1 MAKLRVSSTSNL
13 YHGPQTDM
21 LEFIRKSLVFYKE
34 RGFDAADFNM
44 KLILPFGDAWQE
56 GVEAI
61 LKESTEIGL
70 RYELCHLPYGVSTH
84 STEEE
89 LEIFD
94 AKMHRAIDA
103 AKLLNVTHAVIH
115 PNSITESVE
124 EYDAAKCRDA
134 VLKHL
139 EPYVEHANKIGLSL
153 VVELMR
159 IVPKSFPATRYCH
172 NPEELCDIADTL
184 GIGVCWD
191 FGHAHCNG
199 IVQSEGLRYVGK
211 RLKSLHVSDSFAN
224 GKDHLP
230 PFVGTVDWADAM
242 KGLKEIGFE
251 GLLNYE
257 VNTKQQPAAVQESFA
272 QYLIDAAGELNR
284 MLEEA

>member
-1 MAKLRVSSTSNL
+1 MAKLRVSSTMNL
-13 YHGPQTDM
+13 LHCSTDNIV
-21 LEFIRKSLVFYKE
+21 EYIRQSFLFYKKL
-34 RGFDAADFNM
+34 GFDAADFKM
-44 KLILPFGDAWQE
+44 RFLDEMGEHWEADIETVRKYSEEIGIYSEICHLPFG
-56 GVEAI
+56 
-61 LKESTEIGL
+61 
-70 RYELCHLPYGVSTH
+70 VSTK
-84 STEEE
+84 SSKEEE
-89 LEIFD
+89 EAFSV
-94 AKMHRAIDA
+94 KMHQAIEG
-103 AKLLNVTHAVIH
+103 AKLLGVKHAVIH
-115 PNSITESVE
+115 PNSITERVE

-153 VVELMR
+153 AVELMR
-159 IVPKSFPATRYCH
+159 IVPKSFPAARFCH

-211 RLKSLHVSDSFAN
+211 RLKALHVSDSFVN

-230 PFVGTVDWADAM
+230 PFTGTVDWADAM
-242 KGLKEIGFE
+242 KGLKETGFE

-272 QYLIDAAGELNR
+272 QYLIDVAGELNR
-284 MLEEA
+284 MLE